1 MREPERYYEWMLWK
15 LKQEKDMNAKWA
27 NISRPG
33 GKIRARIPEFV
44 DWVKNITDMHLKFGV
59 HEWINKKIEEKDYY
73 SLHEFLQ
80 FRLRFLD
87 EELHETKEAV
97 KYRHA
102 DDIVDGLIDLCVIA
116 IGTLD
121 ILGVNAN
128 QAWNRVHRANMAK
141 EVGQKESRP
150 NDLGL
155 PDMIKPDDWIG
166 PDHKDNTGN
175 TDMFLKSKN
184 DVDIW
189 RKVNIEMT

>member
-15 LKQEKDMNAKWA
+15 LQQEKDMNAKW
-27 NISRPG
+27 S
-33 GKIRARIPEFV
+33 KINSDV
-44 DWVKNITDMHLKFGV
+44 DWPENIRQMHLKFGV
-59 HEWINKKIEEKDYY
+59 QDWVKKRLEEKDYY

-121 ILGVNAN
+121 ILGVDAHK
-128 QAWNRVHRANMAK
+128 AWHRVHRANMSK
-141 EVGQKESRP
+141 EVGEKESRP
-150 NDLGL
+150 NPLGL
-155 PDMIKPDDWIG
+155 PDMVKPDEWVE
-166 PDHKDNTGN
+166 PDHTNNTGI
-175 TDMFLKSKN
+175 THYFL
-184 DVDIW
+184 
-189 RKVNIEMT
+189 RKDYEEEEPDFEQK